1 MLNSSELYKYPKM
14 RCALST
20 FKEFNLIQERQA
32 YFIAIDLI
40 ESNQLNEGIL
50 DMFGSLKSKIQSKIE
65 FFQALADI
73 SKQKLEDLVV
83 LFKDSRVFKFFQH
96 INFNLK
102 FFFDLIKKGFKVYNE
117 VQKAI
122 AQYVSESKIGKF
134 TQDKMQGLDAF
145 LKNHP
150 VLKRISGIAVAGLLL
165 YIWMNMSYTGD
176 FSYDFDFSDILSS
189 LSGNFSLETL
199 FAGTD
204 GTRLLLLFA
213 TGLVGL
219 SFPWPGPSSVQ
230 MVVSLLMGLKKLIS

>member
-1 MLNSSELYKYPKM
+1 M
-14 RCALST
+14 RCTLPT

-102 FFFDLIKKGFKVYNE
+102 FFFDLIKKGFKAYTE

-199 FAGTD
+199 FAGVD

-230 MVVSLLMGLKKLIS
+230 MVVSLLLGLKKLIL

>member
-1 MLNSSELYKYPKM
+1 M
-14 RCALST
+14 RCTLPT

-102 FFFDLIKKGFKVYNE
+102 FFFDLIKKGFKVYND

-122 AQYVSESKIGKF
+122 AQYVAESKIGKF

-150 VLKRISGIAVAGLLL
+150 VLRRISGVAVAGLLL

-230 MVVSLLMGLKKLIS
+230 MVVSLLLGLKKLIS

>member
-1 MLNSSELYKYPKM
+1 M

-20 FKEFNLIQERQA
+20 FKEFNLTQERQA

-102 FFFDLIKKGFKVYNE
+102 FFFDLIKKGFKVYND

-122 AQYVSESKIGKF
+122 AQYVAESKIGKF

-150 VLKRISGIAVAGLLL
+150 VLRRISGVAVAGLLL

-199 FAGTD
+199 FAGVD

-230 MVVSLLMGLKKLIS
+230 MVVSLLLGLKKLIS